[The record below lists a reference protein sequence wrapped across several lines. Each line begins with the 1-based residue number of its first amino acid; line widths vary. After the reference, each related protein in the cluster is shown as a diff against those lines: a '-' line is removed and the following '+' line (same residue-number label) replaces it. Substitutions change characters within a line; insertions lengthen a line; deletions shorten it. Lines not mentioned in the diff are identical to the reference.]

1 MSLRHTPICLFV
13 SVFLVA
19 CGSSDRG
26 PAAIGRAFV
35 GPATLNIRDELAP
48 GSKVVGTVK
57 HGDELQILQTRRR
70 FVQVRTPEGAIGW
83 TDSRVLMTPQQ
94 MDELKALADR
104 SASLPSQGAA
114 TVFEVLNVHTEPS
127 RPSPSFAQI
136 TEGMTVDIVGYSVT
150 PRTST
155 APRRELVERKPA
167 PTPVRKKKKEPDT
180 RRAPKPPMPR
190 TPEPPPDWLDLSHRE
205 PPPPDPAE
213 PAPAPPKPVPMDDWS
228 LVRLKDGRAGWALF
242 RMLHLAIPDE
252 VAQYAEGHRITS
264 YFAVQDIPDGDDMK
278 YAWLW
283 TTNSQ
288 RSVPFQFDGLRL
300 FTWNV
305 RRHRYETV
313 YRERGLMGYYPVE
326 VNRKPAEAGAIATFS
341 VIVEDGAGFWKKTYA
356 YNGYRVSLLR
366 KEPHAPPDPNAADPG
381 NQLDNQGD
389 GPGSSVPWYSRIAA
403 RLRSFWN

>member
-155 APRRELVERKPA
+155 APRRELVPKKPA
-167 PTPVRKKKKEPDT
+167 PTPVRKKK
-180 RRAPKPPMPR
+180 RRSR
-190 TPEPPPDWLDLSHRE
+190 TPAAWRSRRCPARPSHRRTGWICRTASLLR
-205 PPPPDPAE
+205 PIPE
-213 PAPAPPKPVPMDDWS
+213 PAPAPPN
-228 LVRLKDGRAGWALF
+228 RF
-242 RMLHLAIPDE
+242 R
-252 VAQYAEGHRITS
+252 
-264 YFAVQDIPDGDDMK
+264 
-278 YAWLW
+278 W
-283 TTNSQ
+283 TT
-288 RSVPFQFDGLRL
+288 
-300 FTWNV
+300 
-305 RRHRYETV
+305 
-313 YRERGLMGYYPVE
+313 
-326 VNRKPAEAGAIATFS
+326 GAWS
-341 VIVEDGAGFWKKTYA
+341 G
-356 YNGYRVSLLR
+356 
-366 KEPHAPPDPNAADPG
+366 
-381 NQLDNQGD
+381 
-389 GPGSSVPWYSRIAA
+389 
-403 RLRSFWN
+403 